1 MRTREIPREAWSQ
14 YLATVSGLRAQHP
27 VKVRV
32 DGAEIGDQVLA
43 ECLPL
48 VGISL
53 EEKGSEADAIEL
65 TVAGPAG
72 YDNLT
77 HLIEHRVGIN
87 TRVYARSS
95 NDRRVAA
102 RSRLRTEVVL
112 HTNHDD
118 LILERRN
125 CSGRPGRRHRSR
137 PWA

>member
-1 MRTREIPREAWSQ
+1 MRTREIPRDAWSQ

-32 DGAEIGDQVLA
+32 DGAELGDQALA

-72 YDNLT
+72 QDNLT
-77 HLIEHRVGIN
+77 HLIEHPE
-87 TRVYARSS
+87 RVYVEEDDAGQ
-95 NDRRVAA
+95 VK
-102 RSRLRTEVVL
+102 VL
-112 HTNHDD
+112 DIEGPAKVKTLVFFEGWDELPAGN
-118 LILERRN
+118 
-125 CSGRPGRRHRSR
+125 
-137 PWA
+137 